1 MCESTHTPSVNS
13 NIFLFYLGACTF
25 SPLMNSPDVPAG
37 SETAPTSQALKS
49 IASPIPTSFTGLSL
63 VLTVPLAALLSLFGL
78 CVLAIYWSRRRRT
91 ASKAPDERPSEKDVE
106 ALTTTRLVIPVT
118 PAPDVRWA
126 PQIRSISGP
135 ALDDKGPDKNVFA
148 APRPKRAR
156 SPPPLIKLRNQ
167 FLAPHAKT
175 APAHALSSSQNETYR
190 AGKSLRDLS
199 PSVTPQALAVS
210 GMQTRSLGRPG

>member
-1 MCESTHTPSVNS
+1 M
-13 NIFLFYLGACTF
+13 IRACTF
-25 SPLMNSPDVPAG
+25 SPLMNSPDVLAG

-49 IASPIPTSFTGLSL
+49 IASPTLTSQSSFTGLSL
-63 VLTVPLAALLSLFGL
+63 ALTVPLAALLSLFGL
-78 CVLAIYWSRRRRT
+78 GVLALAIYWSRRRWT

-106 ALTTTRLVIPVT
+106 ALATTRPVIPVT

-135 ALDDKGPDKNVFA
+135 ALDDKGPEKNKNVSA
-148 APRPKRAR
+148 GPRPKRAR
-156 SPPPLIKLRNQ
+156 SPPPLIKFRSQ
-167 FLAPHAKT
+167 FLGPHAKT
-175 APAHALSSSQNETYR
+175 APGLALSSSQNETHR
-190 AGKSLRDLS
+190 VGKSLRDLS